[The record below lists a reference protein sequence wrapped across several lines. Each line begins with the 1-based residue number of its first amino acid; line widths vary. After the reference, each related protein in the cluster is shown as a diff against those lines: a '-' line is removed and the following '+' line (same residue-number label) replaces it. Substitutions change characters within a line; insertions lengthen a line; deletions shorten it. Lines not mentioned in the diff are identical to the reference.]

1 MEEMK
6 QEEMIRN
13 QEVQLIKQA
22 LVQDIDIIDPI
33 SNFQNIPDSIMN
45 DDTNQI

>member
-6 QEEMIRN
+6 QEEIIRN

-22 LVQDIDIIDPI
+22 LVQDIDIIDPH
-33 SNFQNIPDSIMN
+33 SNL
-45 DDTNQI
+45 

>member
-6 QEEMIRN
+6 QEEIIRN

-33 SNFQNIPDSIMN
+33 SNF
-45 DDTNQI
+45 